1 MNAHVPVLVRN
12 ALIFDGSSETL
23 TEPVSLL
30 ITGDEISKISTDT
43 ILPPDNAVIIEGEG
57 RVLTPG
63 LIDSHVHICLTS
75 ISPLEMREGDPGYLY
90 ANTIKSAERMLMNGF
105 TTVRDAAG
113 SLIGVKQA
121 IDEGLIPGPRI
132 YPSGAMICSTG
143 GHFDLR
149 KSYEI
154 PRRFGGSLSRPE
166 ILGISSIVDGRDEV
180 LMASREQIRLG
191 SSQIKIATSGGVS
204 SPRDP
209 IDFVEFAVEEIQA
222 AVIIADHSGT
232 YAMSHAINDRSVR
245 IALENGV
252 KSIEHGHLMEE
263 STIRL
268 IKEKGAWLCTQA
280 FSRDFFLFTD
290 TDRIHRFQH
299 AMEGIGQV
307 LSWARKYSINL
318 TWGSDIIFTEKNG
331 REQISSLKSLME
343 WFSAK
348 EILLMVTGR
357 AGELLSLSGDRNPYP
372 KSLGVIKEGAYADLI
387 LWKGNPLEDLSFIED
402 PDLNILLIIKN
413 GVIIKNILGL

>member
-191 SSQIKIATSGGVS
+191 SSRLRLRPPEGLVL
-204 SPRDP
+204 R
-209 IDFVEFAVEEIQA
+209 EI
-222 AVIIADHSGT
+222 
-232 YAMSHAINDRSVR
+232 
-245 IALENGV
+245 
-252 KSIEHGHLMEE
+252 
-263 STIRL
+263 
-268 IKEKGAWLCTQA
+268 
-280 FSRDFFLFTD
+280 
-290 TDRIHRFQH
+290 
-299 AMEGIGQV
+299 
-307 LSWARKYSINL
+307 
-318 TWGSDIIFTEKNG
+318 
-331 REQISSLKSLME
+331 
-343 WFSAK
+343 
-348 EILLMVTGR
+348 
-357 AGELLSLSGDRNPYP
+357 P
-372 KSLGVIKEGAYADLI
+372 LI
-387 LWKGNPLEDLSFIED
+387 LWS
-402 PDLNILLIIKN
+402 LL
-413 GVIIKNILGL
+413 

>member
-1 MNAHVPVLVRN
+1 M
-12 ALIFDGSSETL
+12 
-23 TEPVSLL
+23 
-30 ITGDEISKISTDT
+30 
-43 ILPPDNAVIIEGEG
+43 
-57 RVLTPG
+57 
-63 LIDSHVHICLTS
+63 
-75 ISPLEMREGDPGYLY
+75 
-90 ANTIKSAERMLMNGF
+90 
-105 TTVRDAAG
+105 
-113 SLIGVKQA
+113 
-121 IDEGLIPGPRI
+121 
-132 YPSGAMICSTG
+132 
-143 GHFDLR
+143 
-149 KSYEI
+149 
-154 PRRFGGSLSRPE
+154 
-166 ILGISSIVDGRDEV
+166 
-180 LMASREQIRLG
+180 
-191 SSQIKIATSGGVS
+191 
-204 SPRDP
+204 
-209 IDFVEFAVEEIQA
+209 EFAVEEIQA